1 MLQAQ
6 LPLPARPSKQLFKPY
21 WVNFDHGSF
30 MVGSGAPGEG
40 FILTWEDPQPLE
52 DIQYIGLSAWD
63 KHVSYR
69 RITLSPAVSTS
80 LILQQQQHQ
89 QGQVSD
95 RYCSQCLTIYR

>member
-1 MLQAQ
+1 
-6 LPLPARPSKQLFKPY
+6 
-21 WVNFDHGSF
+21 